1 MMITADRCPPASKR
15 AKRIAVF
22 LSMKTPSMRPSRS
35 RAVQRPRRLQ
45 GTMKVRGR
53 PTLNDPAKWASCAM
67 ARILL
72 REFRQLGHR
81 EPEAEND
88 RQRAE
93 GKQRREDAGA
103 DDNIAKPTAPL
114 GAAAQGTSLR
124 SGSMMICV
132 KARHGCLFLLHSP
145 FGADGRQEQSPERD
159 ITSRRSGG
167 TLIKAT
173 YRPP

>member
-1 MMITADRCPPASKR
+1 MMITAERRPPASKR

-45 GTMKVRGR
+45 RTMKVRGR

-103 DDNIAKPTAPL
+103 GVTP
-114 GAAAQGTSLR
+114 SVR
-124 SGSMMICV
+124 
-132 KARHGCLFLLHSP
+132 
-145 FGADGRQEQSPERD
+145 
-159 ITSRRSGG
+159 SRR
-167 TLIKAT
+167 AC
-173 YRPP
+173 RQ